1 MEQELA
7 GVFRERQVAKLIEYD
22 ELGVTHQPF
31 CEPPGLAGE
40 FLLLELVGEVDE
52 IKEPDARAFT
62 HRMHGDGNRQMGFA
76 GSSTADKDEIAK
88 LGDELPFV
96 ERTQLCLID
105 RGFVKLEA
113 VEVALQGEVSLA
125 HAVTNGA
132 RASLGRFSFE

>member
-1 MEQELA
+1 MEQELT
-7 GVFRERQVAKLIEYD
+7 GVFRERQVAELIEHHQF
-22 ELGVTHQPF
+22 GITHQPF
-31 CEPPGLAGE
+31 CKPTGLASKL
-40 FLLLELVGEVDE
+40 LLLELIGEVDE

-62 HRMHGDGNRQMGFA
+62 HRMHGDGNRQMGLA

-105 RGFVKLEA
+105 RRFVKLEA
-113 VEVALQGEVSLA
+113 VEVALHREVSLA